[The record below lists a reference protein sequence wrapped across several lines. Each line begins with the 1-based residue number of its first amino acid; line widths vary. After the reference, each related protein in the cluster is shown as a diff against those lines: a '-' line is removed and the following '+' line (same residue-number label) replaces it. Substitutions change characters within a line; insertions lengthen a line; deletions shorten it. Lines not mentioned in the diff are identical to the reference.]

1 MDKIIGVLQ
10 ALKEDKPQVIIT
22 DELIKQV
29 IEDCMELLIDEI
41 RTEL

>member
-22 DELIKQV
+22 DDLIKQV